1 MKKKRLE
8 NYGIASHIGL
18 GSTCTNTM
26 LDDVR
31 YQFWYKDALGNMTS
45 VIIKVKE
52 KDSELAIAT
61 FESLY
66 PNINW
71 RSFKHIS

>member
-1 MKKKRLE
+1 MSAETE
-8 NYGIASHIGL
+8 NKDLTSNDAKPVL
-18 GSTCTNTM
+18 A
-26 LDDVR
+26 DVR

>member
-1 MKKKRLE
+1 MDSTKDKME
-8 NYGIASHIGL
+8 NETPHFG
-18 GSTCTNTM
+18 NTM
-26 LDDVR
+26 LGDVR

-52 KDSELAIAT
+52 KNSELAIAT

>member
-1 MKKKRLE
+1 MDEKKVIII
-8 NYGIASHIGL
+8 GVTGL
-18 GSTCTNTM
+18 GSTGSNTM
-26 LDDVR
+26 LADVR

-61 FESLY
+61 FEGLY